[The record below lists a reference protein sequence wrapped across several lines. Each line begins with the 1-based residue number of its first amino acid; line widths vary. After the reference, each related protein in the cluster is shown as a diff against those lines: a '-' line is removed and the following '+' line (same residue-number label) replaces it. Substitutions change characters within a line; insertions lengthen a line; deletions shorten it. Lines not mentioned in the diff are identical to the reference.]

1 MLDTLCIYN
10 FKCFYQSEIILKN
23 INLFCGTNSSGKS
36 SAIQALLLLAHN
48 ATENVSA
55 PLNSQW
61 ISLGSFNEIRNSI
74 KNAKKFSVSAAI
86 DKHIFEVVFLQSE
99 DETID
104 VETIINEKSKE
115 LVDLLDYQNRHIFY
129 LPATRIGPEDYYKK
143 NFDKYN
149 FFGNSGEFVIDFFA
163 KHQNNPLMKELQKDL
178 SGTTLYTQVNYWL
191 NHIMSVNIKIEEMGI
206 TNTYSA
212 TYSYKNN
219 KDVRPYHIG
228 SGVSYILGVIIS
240 GLSARKNDIVIIENP
255 EIHLHPK
262 AQSDLAE
269 FLCFIANS
277 GIQIVIE
284 SHSDHIFNGIRKAIA
299 IKTISKQ
306 HVSINFFELDENLL
320 TKNTRIEI
328 SASGRVV
335 KHVKGLFDQ
344 FDDDLDEILGLY

>member
-1 MLDTLCIYN
+1 MLDTLYIHN
-10 FKCFYQSEIILKN
+10 FKCFYESEIKLKIL
-23 INLFCGTNSSGKS
+23 NLFSGTNSSGKS

-48 ATENVSA
+48 TSETVGA
-55 PLNSQW
+55 PLNSDW
-61 ISLGSFNEIRNSI
+61 ISLGSFNEIRNTI
-74 KNAKKFSVSAAI
+74 KNAKSFSVSTTSN
-86 DKHIFEVVFLQSE
+86 KHIFEVIFTES
-99 DETID
+99 DDKMID
-104 VETIINEKSKE
+104 VETEINKTSKK
-115 LVDLLDYQNRHIFY
+115 LVDLLDHKNRHIFY

-149 FFGNSGEFVIDFFA
+149 FFGNSGEFVIDYFA
-163 KHQNNPLMKELQKDL
+163 KNQKNLLVKELQKDL

-191 NHIMSVNIKIEEMGI
+191 DYIMNVNLKIEEMGI

-212 TYSYKNN
+212 RYAYKNN
-219 KDVRPYHIG
+219 KEVRPFHIG
-228 SGVSYILGVIIS
+228 TGVSYISGVIIA
-240 GLSARKNDIVIIENP
+240 GLSAKKNDIVIIENP

-269 FLCFIANS
+269 FLCFIANA
-277 GIQIVIE
+277 GIQIIIE

-299 IKTISKQ
+299 IKTISQK

-335 KHVKGLFDQ
+335 KHVTGLFDQ
-344 FDDDLDEILGLY
+344 FDDDLDEILGL

>member
-1 MLDTLCIYN
+1 MLNTLYIHN
-10 FKCFYQSEIILKN
+10 FKCFYESEIKLKN

-48 ATENVSA
+48 ATKDVSA

-74 KNAKKFSVSAAI
+74 KNAKNFSVSTAT
-86 DKHIFEVVFLQSE
+86 DKHIFEVVFSESE

-104 VETIINEKSKE
+104 VETKINEKSKE
-115 LVDLLDYQNRHIFY
+115 LIDLLNYQNRHIFY

-149 FFGNSGEFVIDFFA
+149 FFGNSGEFVIDYFA
-163 KHQNNPLMKELQKDL
+163 KNQNNPLMKELQKDL

-191 NHIMSVNIKIEEMGI
+191 NHIMNVNLKIEEMGI

-228 SGVSYILGVIIS
+228 SGVSYILGVIIA
-240 GLSARKNDIVIIENP
+240 GLSAKENDIVIIENP

-269 FLCFIANS
+269 FLCFIANA
-277 GIQIVIE
+277 GIQIIIE
-284 SHSDHIFNGIRKAIA
+284 SHSDHIFNGIRKSIALKAIFPDQVA
-299 IKTISKQ
+299 
-306 HVSINFFELDENLL
+306 INFFQLDENLL
-320 TKNTRIEI
+320 TKNTKIEL
-328 SASGRVV
+328 SNNGRVI
-335 KHVKGLFDQ
+335 KHINGLFDQ
-344 FDDDLDEILGLY
+344 FDDDLDELLGL

>member
-1 MLDTLCIYN
+1 MLDNLYIHN
-10 FKCFYQSEIILKN
+10 FKCFYESELKLRN
-23 INLFCGTNSSGKS
+23 LNLFCGTNSSGKS
-36 SAIQALLLLAHN
+36 SAIQALLILAHN

-61 ISLGSFNEIRNSI
+61 ITLGSFNETRNPI
-74 KNAKKFSVSAAI
+74 KNAKKFTVSAAI
-86 DKHIFEVVFLQSE
+86 SKNIFEVVFSESE

-104 VETIINEKSKE
+104 VVTKIKKDSQEIKDLIN
-115 LVDLLDYQNRHIFY
+115 YQNRHIFY
-129 LPATRIGPEDYYKK
+129 LPAARIGPEDSYKK

-149 FFGNSGEFVIDFFA
+149 FFGDSGEFVIDYFA
-163 KHQNNPLMKELQKDL
+163 KNQKNPLVKELQKDL
-178 SGTTLYTQVNYWL
+178 SGATLYTQVNYWL
-191 NHIMSVNIKIEEMGI
+191 EYIMNVNLKIEEMGI
-206 TNTYSA
+206 TNTYSVKYA
-212 TYSYKNN
+212 YKSN
-219 KDVRPYHIG
+219 KDVRPFHIG
-228 SGVSYILGVIIS
+228 TGVSYILGVIIA
-240 GLSARKNDIVIIENP
+240 GLSAKKNDIVIIENP

-320 TKNTRIEI
+320 TKITRIEI
-328 SASGRVV
+328 SASGRVI

-344 FDDDLDEILGLY
+344 FDDDLDEILGL